1 LSRDL
6 ILLALSLVT
15 WGTGEGMFLFF
26 QPLYLQELGA
36 DPVKIGGILG
46 AVGLAM
52 TLSFLPAGYLSDRF
66 GRRPL
71 IRAAWVM
78 GMVST
83 GVMALANSLPIFVVG
98 MILYGAT
105 SFVVVPL
112 NSYSTAARGK
122 LSVSRTITLISASFN
137 LGFIIGPLLGGW
149 LSARSGLQANF
160 QVASIIF
167 LFSCLLV
174 FLIRPQPVEIVTSDE
189 QSIGIRS
196 LFNTRFV
203 RFLALAF
210 FITLGLY
217 LPQPL
222 TQNFLQNERGL
233 NLVQIGQLIS
243 ARSTGVVVLNLVLGQ
258 INPRWGTLLAQGC
271 VSLFALFILIGNNFP
286 VYLVGYFMMG
296 GHMTARLMI
305 IAQARTMM
313 LSSHMGRAYGL
324 LETATAMALVVG
336 PTLAGYLYSIRP
348 ELIYSTSIILI
359 LLGLFANLVLSPVRS
374 KDLKTFE
381 ENERAEWKTP

>member
-1 LSRDL
+1 LSRSL
-6 ILLALSLVT
+6 ILLALSLFT
-15 WGTGEGMFLFF
+15 WGAGEGMFLFF

-71 IRAAWVM
+71 IRAAWIL
-78 GMVST
+78 GMIST
-83 GVMALANSLPIFVVG
+83 GVMGFANSLPFFVVG

-112 NSYSTAARGK
+112 NSYTTAARGK
-122 LSVSRTITLISASFN
+122 LSVSRTITLISSSFN

-149 LSARSGLQANF
+149 LSARFGLQANF

-174 FLIRPQPVEIVTSDE
+174 FLVRPQPVEIVTSDE
-189 QSIGIRS
+189 EFIGIGS
-196 LFNTRFV
+196 LINTRFV
-203 RFLALAF
+203 SFLALAF

-243 ARSTGVVVLNLVLGQ
+243 ARSSGVVVLNLVLGQ
-258 INPRWGTLLAQGC
+258 INPRWGSLLAQGC
-271 VSLFALFILIGNNFP
+271 VSLFALFILIGNSFP

-305 IAQARTMM
+305 IAQAHTMM
-313 LSSHMGRAYGL
+313 RASNMGRAYGL
-324 LETATAMALVVG
+324 LETVTAMALIVG
-336 PTLAGYLYSIRP
+336 PTLAGYLYSIQP
-348 ELIYSTSIILI
+348 ELIYTLSIILI
-359 LLGLFANLVLSPVRS
+359 LLGIIANLALSPVRR
-374 KDLKTFE
+374 KTLTTFE
-381 ENERAEWKTP
+381 K